1 MLKITLLAAVC
12 VAGLSVAAPISMAYA
27 AVDATELSADEQ
39 AALDAQAAVVEG
51 FLATYENDPAGLE
64 AAIKDYILTSA
75 NPALNAQAVLVVFD
89 NSQNP
94 KVTATLK
101 AAAGRGLGSA
111 IVALGINNPDAAAR
125 ITALVSGSG
134 DQAMKDAAQE
144 GANSETSSINNQR
157 RQNRENAANETT
169 GDSTPEKDLSPTV
182 I

>member
-1 MLKITLLAAVC
+1 MLKNTLLAAVC
-12 VAGLSVAAPISMAYA
+12 VAGLSVVAPITMAYA

-39 AALDAQAAVVEG
+39 AALDAQVAVVEG

-64 AAIKDYILTSA
+64 AAIKDYVLTST
-75 NPALNAQAVLVVFD
+75 NPVLNAKAVLVVFD

-101 AAAGRGLGSA
+101 AAAGRGVGAA
-111 IVALGINNPDAAAR
+111 IVALGITNPEDAAT
-125 ITALVSGSG
+125 ITALVSGSD
-134 DQAMKDAAQE
+134 DQAMKDSAQE
-144 GANSETSSINNQR
+144 GANSETASINNQR
-157 RQNRENAANETT
+157 RQNRANAGNDTT